1 MRRAT
6 ITTES
11 TGHLFW
17 SSLYPVANAFSGLSV
32 RRGIGCYKRGVEDS
46 HDIIIINLEGFGDF
60 DRAVMAVARE
70 IKTANK
76 QDSVLVIFDEV
87 DAFLV

>member
-1 MRRAT
+1 MDLVGNLGRRT
-6 ITTES
+6 
-11 TGHLFW
+11 
-17 SSLYPVANAFSGLSV
+17 V
-32 RRGIGCYKRGVEDS
+32 RR
-46 HDIIIINLEGFGDF
+46 LEGFGDF